1 MSRLLVAAALLVA
14 TIVAVHAQ
22 QTNVP
27 NATIRGRVVADDT
40 GDPLAHARIVI
51 WDNATARAPLFTD
64 NDGRF
69 RSEPLP
75 VQRRRFVFSKSGY
88 ASVDTSPVVE
98 EVANGLN
105 IRLRRSGAI
114 SGRVVDA
121 RGDPVSETRV
131 YVLELRTESLSGFAK
146 IVVTNDRGEYRVGG
160 LTEGRYVV
168 RAAENDGAV
177 YYPSTRRLDD
187 ARRVVISPGDEK
199 NGVDVVLDGIRL
211 PSGVLT
217 TAPLVILNNGRLQAG
232 NLSLISTSTGTTEI
246 RGRVLDRSGS
256 TVSDATVVLIDL
268 DDARL
273 SRIGASG
280 DTGTF
285 AFENLV
291 PARYRLSALKGGYLA
306 SDAGNRAADAGVRV
320 DVSGGDVRR
329 QADLVLSRPT
339 AITGHVLDEFG
350 DPVEGASV
358 SALRVQY
365 EAGRRILDGADEGT
379 TDDRGAYR
387 LWRLPPG
394 RYLMSAAAG
403 RVTQFQP
410 TGELPGYALTYFP
423 GTANPSDGQRVTLD
437 PSADTTDVNV
447 TLVRTPTAR
456 IVGRALASNG
466 ENIGGGLKLNI
477 SHRSGAVWVPTSGA
491 ERWRDGSFVFPNVPP
506 GEYVIQADRGRA
518 SASTEGEFVAQ
529 YVTVAGSDVI
539 GVDMRATV
547 GSTIRGRVTFDA
559 TSAPPASGFAIV
571 PVSADYDLCPRQNGS
586 IARADVQSNLTFEIR
601 GVHGPRRIQ
610 LGERTPDGW
619 VVKAVFANGVDVT
632 DRALPF
638 GEPPQSLSDVEVVLT
653 NKLTELAGTVATSQ
667 GQPRELTLLVFPID
681 RARWYPGSRF
691 FQRQRAAATGAFS
704 IRSLPPGEY
713 HVAALADTTVPADSD
728 EAWQDP
734 QFLESIAGR
743 AARAA
748 LNEGQKLSID
758 VRLIAP

>member
-1 MSRLLVAAALLVA
+1 MKPLALAVFFAASLA
-14 TIVAVHAQ
+14 TLQGQ
-22 QTNVP
+22 QQAP
-27 NATIRGRVVADDT
+27 AAIHGRVVADDT
-40 GDPLAHARIVI
+40 GDPIPHARVVL
-51 WDNATARAPLFTD
+51 WDDATPREPLFTAV
-64 NDGRF
+64 DGSF
-69 RSEPLP
+69 TSEPLP
-75 VQRRRFVFSKSGY
+75 IKRRRFVFSKAGY
-88 ASVDTSPVVE
+88 ASADVSPLVDDA
-98 EVANGLN
+98 ANGLN

-121 RGDPVSETRV
+121 RGDPVSEMRV
-131 YVLELRTESLSGFAK
+131 YVLEMRAELPFGFPK
-146 IVVTNDRGEYRVGG
+146 LTLTNDRGEYRVGS
-160 LTEGRYVV
+160 LAEGRYVV
-168 RAAENDGAV
+168 RAGVPDGFV
-177 YYPSTRRLDD
+177 YYPSTRTVDD
-187 ARRVVISPGDEK
+187 ARRVAISPGDEK
-199 NGVDVVLDGIRL
+199 NGIDVVLDGARL
-211 PSGVLT
+211 PSAVLT

-232 NLSLISTSTGTTEI
+232 NASLISTSTGTTEI
-246 RGRVLDRSGS
+246 RGRVLDRVGS
-256 TVSDATVVLIDL
+256 SLPDATVILIDL
-268 DDARL
+268 DNARL
-273 SRIGASG
+273 SRMGTSG

-291 PARYRLSALKGGYLA
+291 AGRYRLSALKGGYLP

-320 DVSGGDVRR
+320 DVGAGNVRR
-329 QADLVLSRPT
+329 QVDLVLSRPT
-339 AITGHVLDEFG
+339 AITGQVLDEFG

-358 SALRVQY
+358 GALRVQY
-365 EAGRRILDGADEGT
+365 EAGRRILESADEGS

-394 RYLMSAAAG
+394 RYLISAAAG

-410 TGELPGYALTYFP
+410 RGELPGYALTYFP
-423 GTANPSDGQRVTLD
+423 STPNPSEAGRVTLG
-437 PSADTTDVNV
+437 PSTDTTDMTV

-491 ERWRDGSFVFPNVPP
+491 ERQRDGSFVFPNVPP
-506 GEYVIQADRGRA
+506 GEYVIQADRGRV
-518 SASTEGEFVAQ
+518 SPSTEGEFVAQ
-529 YVTVAGSDVI
+529 YVTVAGSDVV

-559 TSAPPASGFAIV
+559 TSAPPAGGFAIV

-586 IARADVQSNLTFEIR
+586 IARADVQPDLTFEIR

-638 GEPPQSLSDVEVVLT
+638 GEPSQSLSDVELVLT
-653 NKLTELAGTVATSQ
+653 DKLTELTGTIAAAQ
-667 GQPRELTLLVFPID
+667 GVTRESTLLVFPID

-691 FQRQRAAATGAFS
+691 FHRERAAESGAFS
-704 IRSLPPGEY
+704 IRGLPPGDY
-713 HVAALADTTVPADSD
+713 HVAALANPNVPADGD
-728 EAWQDP
+728 EAWQDS

-743 AARAA
+743 ASRAT